1 MPTPWYVDGLSFSC
15 TRCGKCCTGFPGY
28 VWVEEDELQAIAEFR
43 GETLEEVT
51 ALYTH
56 VVNGDRSLRD
66 KPNTDCIFYDAS
78 LGCTVYDAR
87 PGSVGPGRSGKVPSG
102 LQKPGR
108 IPNGPVPRRARRVN
122 TGRRNHAANQ
132 GNQVMSCQEISQ

>member
-87 PGSVGPGRSGKVPSG
+87 PRQCRTWPFWESTVGTPKAWENTKRACPGAGQGELIPVEEITRRIKVIK
-102 LQKPGR
+102 L
-108 IPNGPVPRRARRVN
+108 
-122 TGRRNHAANQ
+122 
-132 GNQVMSCQEISQ
+132 

>member
-1 MPTPWYVDGLSFSC
+1 MYSGWDCHADSLVCGRIIVFMHALRKVLYRLSRIRLGGS
-15 TRCGKCCTGFPGY
+15 
-28 VWVEEDELQAIAEFR
+28 ELQAIAEFR

-87 PGSVGPGRSGKVPSG
+87 PRQCRTWPFWESTVGTPKAWENTKRACPGAGQGELIPVEEITRRIKVIK
-102 LQKPGR
+102 L
-108 IPNGPVPRRARRVN
+108 
-122 TGRRNHAANQ
+122 
-132 GNQVMSCQEISQ
+132 